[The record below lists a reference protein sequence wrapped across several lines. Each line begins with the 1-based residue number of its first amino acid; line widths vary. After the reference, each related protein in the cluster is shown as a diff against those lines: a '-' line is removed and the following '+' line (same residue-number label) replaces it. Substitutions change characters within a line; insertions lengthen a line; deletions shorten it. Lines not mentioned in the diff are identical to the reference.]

1 MKILMRADTH
11 YSIGRVVEYEEPKF
25 TLSQVRL
32 VKDNSEEYFSI
43 ENQNTISVMHMCTM
57 KIIKMLLHY
66 FYVST
71 HKNIVTK

>member
-32 VKDNSEEYFSI
+32 IKDNCKKYSYKAVLNIFYHVLVDRNHKKLQPMI
-43 ENQNTISVMHMCTM
+43 ILTL
-57 KIIKMLLHY
+57 IIK
-66 FYVST
+66 
-71 HKNIVTK
+71 